1 MRLSNKWKVDENLQ
15 NSEKNKSNKKFRIFI
30 FLTSS
35 KYRSRWLITQTIYN
49 ANWVAYNAHFMI
61 GHGLRSGHQI

>member
-15 NSEKNKSNKKFRIFI
+15 NLEKKIRAIKSLRIFI

-35 KYRSRWLITQTIYN
+35 KYSSRWLITQTVYN
-49 ANWVAYNAHFMI
+49 ANWVAYNARFNMENV
-61 GHGLRSGHQI
+61 